1 MLVALVLKCLLV
13 RLTVFGEWGC
23 IAIVAAHG
31 HSRFRTSFLEMKFWK
46 SSEVVL
52 YACCPCGEVFSVFCS
67 LFSF

>member
-52 YACCPCGEVFSVFCS
+52 YACCPCGEVFTGFPS

>member
-31 HSRFRTSFLEMKFWK
+31 HSRFRTSFVEMKF
-46 SSEVVL
+46 
-52 YACCPCGEVFSVFCS
+52 
-67 LFSF
+67 

>member
-1 MLVALVLKCLLV
+1 M
-13 RLTVFGEWGC
+13 FGEWGW

-52 YACCPCGEVFSVFCS
+52 YACCPCGDGFSVF
-67 LFSF
+67 LFFVFFFLMLWGEGGSAV